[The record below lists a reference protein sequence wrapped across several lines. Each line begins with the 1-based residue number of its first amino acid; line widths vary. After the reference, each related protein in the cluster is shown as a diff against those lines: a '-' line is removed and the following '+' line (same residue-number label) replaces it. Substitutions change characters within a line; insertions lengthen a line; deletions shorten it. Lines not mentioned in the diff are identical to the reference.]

1 MRKQKRSDVFIDN
14 NNNLKLTL
22 NENEFE
28 AIN

>member
-14 NNNLKLTL
+14 NNYLKLTS

>member
-14 NNNLKLTL
+14 NNNLKLTS